1 MTLKVQE
8 IDSESRRQGHTCL
21 VRWIVD
27 PSKIFRV
34 GEVKERGEMK
44 MRGAHGRQKL
54 DEYHDR
60 CE

>member
-27 PSKIFRV
+27 PLKIFRV
-34 GEVKERGEMK
+34 GEVKERGK
-44 MRGAHGRQKL
+44 MRKCGEHGQQML
-54 DEYHDR
+54 DDSNG
-60 CE
+60 

>member
-27 PSKIFRV
+27 PLKIFRV
-34 GEVKERGEMK
+34 GEVKERGA
-44 MRGAHGRQKL
+44 MRRKRGEHGQQML
-54 DEYHDR
+54 DDYNG
-60 CE
+60 